1 VIRRPSAQG
10 STVASNYRF
19 VPVKLADA
27 TDLDGDSVA
36 STVSGVAQH
45 EPLNGAR
52 DNNTA
57 PDARASAPG
66 GRVYRVAFTVSDG
79 RGVTCTARRPQRARA
94 VMTRR
99 RECSGGLV
107 GS

>member
-1 VIRRPSAQG
+1 M
-10 STVASNYRF
+10 
-19 VPVKLADA
+19 A
-27 TDLDGDSVA
+27 TRSA

-52 DNNTA
+52 DSNTA

-79 RGVTCTARRPQRARA
+79 KGGTCTAKATTKSQSRDDTP
-94 VMTRR
+94 
-99 RECSGGLV
+99 
-107 GS
+107 